1 MMSPRV
7 QELFDAIQAEAKHA
21 GWDVK
26 ATTIDD
32 GAVIK
37 GTRQGTESFSAKF
50 MVTRNGAFR
59 QTVTVTDNDGHT
71 LHLTNPQ
78 ALVNYLG

>member
-1 MMSPRV
+1 MMNPRV
-7 QELFDAIQAEAKHA
+7 QEPFDAIQAEAKHA

-37 GTRQGTESFSAKF
+37 GTRGAESFSAKF

-59 QTVTVTDNDGHT
+59 QTVTVTDTHGDT
-71 LHLTNPQ
+71 LRLTNPQ